1 MLALYLICCTKFC
14 LQRLFPFTYLTVTVY
29 ESFNSGSR
37 CVRASKWFFSN
48 GDDAVNL
55 AVSRECEG
63 QLETKRFTKRTF
75 LSQISALDKKKSGN
89 LKRLIDD

>member
-1 MLALYLICCTKFC
+1 MSLSTQEAGAFALA
-14 LQRLFPFTYLTVTVY
+14 
-29 ESFNSGSR
+29 SG
-37 CVRASKWFFSN
+37 FFSN
-48 GDDAVNL
+48 DDDAVNL

-63 QLETKRFTKRTF
+63 QLETKWFTKRTF